1 MLWNNRLNIITLT
14 NKPDRLSHISENK
27 LDRKIST
34 ENLHQIVTEGEK
46 VRFSI
51 YTPHHL
57 VENGGGHICWT
68 MTY

>member
-1 MLWNNRLNIITLT
+1 MSIITLT
-14 NKPDRLSHISENK
+14 NKPDRLSHISEK
-27 LDRKIST
+27 LDMKIST

-51 YTPHHL
+51 HTPHHL
-57 VENGGGHICWT
+57 VENGDGHICWT